1 MSWLPF
7 TTLLAQETVEDISA
21 IAQLQYFFSVFLTP
35 TGIAMALAGVGAAAV
50 LLMTGRAFPVLVVLA
65 MLCLTTMLHDTSLTK
80 NVLIGPLQ
88 SLRNV
93 ARPLAFSLL
102 LVAVLTV
109 FQAPVGSR
117 ARVVGFTAA
126 SFLAFQLF
134 FLSEMLIGNAGKA
147 VLAFVSVPCMF
158 LVCTVGLGRRMQD
171 RESTRSTLEIFA
183 WVAMGFIAANMA
195 QLVIDRSNALVGGRL
210 TGIAGNAQQMGG
222 VCALLLLFNAY
233 LFNDLPTTRP
243 LRWLCAIIVGILGL
257 WVVWTG
263 SRTSVLTTA
272 VGLLFM
278 YRLRLGRL
286 ALLGLA
292 AGAVVVAVMGFFEE
306 STEQIS
312 RLTSGQNTRAAV
324 WANSLD
330 AFMAS
335 PIFGTMP
342 LGYESGSESSY
353 ISALANM
360 GLIGGLALLIPFGS
374 MALGA
379 MRALRLRVLRP
390 DLGAQCDLY
399 VGLAAAMVVINGFEA
414 FAFGVLTLPVMVMY
428 SMFALD
434 GFLAEQ
440 EALASSGYGL
450 TAEDTDYAY
459 A

>member
-1 MSWLPF
+1 
-7 TTLLAQETVEDISA
+7 
-21 IAQLQYFFSVFLTP
+21 
-35 TGIAMALAGVGAAAV
+35 
-50 LLMTGRAFPVLVVLA
+50 
-65 MLCLTTMLHDTSLTK
+65 
-80 NVLIGPLQ
+80 
-88 SLRNV
+88 
-93 ARPLAFSLL
+93 
-102 LVAVLTV
+102 
-109 FQAPVGSR
+109 
-117 ARVVGFTAA
+117 
-126 SFLAFQLF
+126 
-134 FLSEMLIGNAGKA
+134 
-147 VLAFVSVPCMF
+147 
-158 LVCTVGLGRRMQD
+158 
-171 RESTRSTLEIFA
+171 
-183 WVAMGFIAANMA
+183 
-195 QLVIDRSNALVGGRL
+195 
-210 TGIAGNAQQMGG
+210 